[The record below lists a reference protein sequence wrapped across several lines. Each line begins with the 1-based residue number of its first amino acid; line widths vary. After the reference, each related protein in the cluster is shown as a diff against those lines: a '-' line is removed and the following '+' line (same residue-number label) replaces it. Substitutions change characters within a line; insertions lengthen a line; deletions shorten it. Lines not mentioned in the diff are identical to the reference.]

1 MANQLEQQLSEAGKK
16 LQQLPHS
23 KDALLKILK
32 QVAINLSEV
41 DQSPSQTMMKA
52 MRPSMN
58 ALITPE
64 LLRHRDR
71 DVTLLVATCIS
82 EITRITAPEAPYNDD
97 VLRDIF
103 HLIVTTFHGLD
114 NINSPSFGRRVTILE
129 TVAKIRSCVMMLDLE
144 CDDLILE
151 MFHIFFSVAR
161 NYD

>member
-97 VLRDIF
+97 VLRVIS
-103 HLIVTTFHGLD
+103 L
-114 NINSPSFGRRVTILE
+114 
-129 TVAKIRSCVMMLDLE
+129 SCK
-144 CDDLILE
+144 
-151 MFHIFFSVAR
+151 IFFLRECQCPFNIGDISFIHLY
-161 NYD
+161 NHSFYDYFNVF